1 MWRGVKLSGWVWRE
15 FILVMKVRN
24 FVSEGREVQ
33 LKADTGKHVR
43 ASIRVRL
50 SLVHFDSLSVI

>member
-1 MWRGVKLSGWVWRE
+1 MGGVAGVAWRE
-15 FILVMKVRN
+15 FIMKVRN
-24 FVSEGREVQ
+24 FISECREVQ

-43 ASIRVRL
+43 TSIRVRL